1 MIVDKLMSP
10 YKKVLDFVNRKWP
23 QDAAE
28 CDFCFIPL
36 TSLFVFS
43 FKEEKKPSGL
53 KVLSIFLSMLTVD
66 TRTSSTNIKTAFDS

>member
-10 YKKVLDFVNRKWP
+10 YKKVLDFVNRNWP

-36 TSLFVFS
+36 NSLFVFS
-43 FKEEKKPSGL
+43 FQEVKKTPLAL
-53 KVLSIFLSMLTVD
+53 KFCLY
-66 TRTSSTNIKTAFDS
+66 SSQC

>member
-10 YKKVLDFVNRKWP
+10 YKKVLDFVNRNWP

-36 TSLFVFS
+36 TALFVFL
-43 FKEEKKPSGL
+43 FKEEKKSSGL

-66 TRTSSTNIKTAFDS
+66 ARVSSTNIKTAFDC